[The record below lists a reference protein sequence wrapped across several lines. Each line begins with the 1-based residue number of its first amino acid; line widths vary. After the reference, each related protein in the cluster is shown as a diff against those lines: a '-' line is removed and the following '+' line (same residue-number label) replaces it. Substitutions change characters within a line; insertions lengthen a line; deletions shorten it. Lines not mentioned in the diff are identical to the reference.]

1 MKQIIEQFSDT
12 IRHAAE
18 QHQALCIRGSGSKD
32 FYGGPLS
39 GAVLDA
45 QPYRGIVS
53 YEPKEL
59 VLTARA
65 GTTLA
70 EIEKLLSE
78 NGQMLPFEPPHF
90 GPAATLGGC
99 IATGL
104 SGPRRAYQGS
114 ARDFVLGVRI
124 LDGRGD
130 LLTFGGQ
137 VMKNVA
143 GYDVSRLQVGAMGTL
158 GLLLEISLKVLPRP
172 VAEITLRFDMDQA
185 QALEAMNRWAGQP
198 LPLSASCHHDH
209 ALTIRLSG
217 AASAVQAAQL
227 KLGGVKVERGE
238 DFWRELR
245 EHSGGF
251 FQNGIPLWRLSLPSA
266 AQPLRIPPNFS
277 AVQLIEWGGALR
289 WCKTQAD
296 ARTVRAA
303 AEASGGQAALFRG
316 TDKPVLSPS
325 TLLRTGL
332 VEGSAGAF
340 HPLPEPLMNIHR
352 RLKQTFDPYGV
363 FNHGRMYDY

>member
-1 MKQIIEQFSDT
+1 MQDIIEQFADT
-12 IRHAAE
+12 IRHAAD
-18 QHQALCIRGSGSKD
+18 QRRPLRIRGSGSKD
-32 FYGGPLS
+32 FYGGQLS
-39 GAVLDA
+39 GTLLDTR
-45 QPYRGIVS
+45 PYRGIVS
-53 YEPKEL
+53 YEPQEL

-65 GTTLA
+65 GTPLA

-104 SGPRRAYQGS
+104 SGPRRAYQG
-114 ARDFVLGVRI
+114 AVRDFVLGVRM

-143 GYDVSRLQVGAMGTL
+143 GYDVSRMQVGAMGTL
-158 GLLLEISLKVLPRP
+158 GMLLEISLKVLPRP

-217 AASAVQAAQL
+217 AVSAVKAAQL
-227 KLGGVKVERGE
+227 KLGGTAVEDGA
-238 DFWRELR
+238 DFWRGLR
-245 EHSGGF
+245 EQNADF
-251 FQNGIPLWRLSLPSA
+251 FKTDLPLWRLSLPSTS
-266 AQPLRIPPNFS
+266 QSLVLPGI
-277 AVQLIEWGGALR
+277 QLIEWGGALR
-289 WCKTQAD
+289 WCKTPAD
-296 ARTVRAA
+296 AQAVRSA
-303 AEASGGQAALFRG
+303 AEEAGGQATLFRG
-316 TDKPVLSPS
+316 ADKPVLSPS
-325 TLLRTGL
+325 TLLRTGS
-332 VEGSAGAF
+332 VEGAAGVY
-340 HPLPEPLMNIHR
+340 HPLPEPMMNIHR
-352 RLKQTFDPYGV
+352 RLKQTFDPHGV
-363 FNHGRMYDY
+363 LNYGRMYDY

>member
-1 MKQIIEQFSDT
+1 MKEIIEQFAAT
-12 IRHAAE
+12 IRDAAA
-18 QHQALCIRGSGSKD
+18 QRQQLRICGSGSKD
-32 FYGGPLS
+32 FYGSALS
-39 GAVLDA
+39 GTLLDA
-45 QPYRGIVS
+45 RPYRGIIS

-70 EIEKLLSE
+70 EIEQLLSE

-104 SGPRRAYQGS
+104 SGPRRAYQGA
-114 ARDFVLGVRI
+114 ARDFVLGVRM

-143 GYDVSRLQVGAMGTL
+143 GYDVSRLQTGAMGTL

-172 VAEITLRFDMDQA
+172 VAEVTLRFDMDQA
-185 QALEAMNRWAGQP
+185 QALDAMNRWASQP
-198 LPLSASCHHDH
+198 LPLSATCHHDH

-217 AASAVQAAQL
+217 AVSAVQAAQPR
-227 KLGGVKVERGE
+227 LGGTVVDQGA
-238 DFWRELR
+238 DFWCDQREQNAA
-245 EHSGGF
+245 F
-251 FQNGIPLWRLSLPSA
+251 FKTDIPLWRVSLPST
-266 AQPLRIPPNFS
+266 AQPLRIPGE
-277 AVQLIEWGGALR
+277 QLIEWGGALR

-296 ARTVRAA
+296 AQTVREA
-303 AEASGGQAALFRG
+303 AEAGGGQATLFRG
-316 TDKPVLSPS
+316 ADKPVLSS
-325 TLLRTGL
+325 
-332 VEGSAGAF
+332 VEGSAGVF
-340 HPLPEPLMNIHR
+340 HPLPAALMNIHR
-352 RLKQTFDPYGV
+352 KLKHTFDPSGV
-363 FNHGRMYDY
+363 LNFGRMYDF

>member
-1 MKQIIEQFSDT
+1 MQDSIEQFSDV
-12 IRHAAE
+12 IRHAAA
-18 QHQALCIRGSGSKD
+18 QRQPLRIRGSGSKD
-32 FYGGPLS
+32 FYGNALS
-39 GAVLDA
+39 GTVLDA

-53 YEPKEL
+53 YEPQEL

-65 GTTLA
+65 GTTLV
-70 EIEKLLSE
+70 EIEKLLAE

-104 SGPRRAYQGS
+104 SGPRRAYQG
-114 ARDFVLGVRI
+114 AVRDFVLGVRM

-158 GLLLEISLKVLPRP
+158 GMLLEISLKVLPRP

-185 QALEAMNRWAGQP
+185 QALEAMNRLAGQP

-217 AASAVQAAQL
+217 ANTAVQAAQI
-227 KLGGVKVERGE
+227 KLGGTVVEQGVA
-238 DFWRELR
+238 FWRELR
-245 EHSGGF
+245 EQTHDF
-251 FQNGIPLWRLSLPSA
+251 FKDKTSLYRLSLPST
-266 AQPLRIPPNFS
+266 AQPLRIPGE
-277 AVQLIEWGGALR
+277 QLIDPQIIEWGGALR
-289 WCKTQAD
+289 WCKTKSDVQA
-296 ARTVRAA
+296 VRAA
-303 AEASGGQAALFRG
+303 AEAAGGQVTLFRG
-316 TDKPVLSPS
+316 GD
-325 TLLRTGL
+325 RA
-332 VEGSAGAF
+332 AGVF

-352 RLKQTFDPYGV
+352 KLKRSFDPNGV
-363 FNHGRMYDY
+363 FNFGRMYDY

>member
-1 MKQIIEQFSDT
+1 MKQVVEQFSET

-18 QHQALCIRGSGSKD
+18 QHHPLCIRGSGSKD

-45 QPYRGIVS
+45 QPYRGIIS

-114 ARDFVLGVRI
+114 ARDFVLGVQL
-124 LDGRGD
+124 LDGHGD

-143 GYDVSRLQVGAMGTL
+143 GYDVSRLQAGAMGTL
-158 GLLLEISLKVLPRP
+158 GLLLEMSLKVLPRP
-172 VAEITLRFDMDQA
+172 VEEITLRFDME
-185 QALEAMNRWAGQP
+185 QALALETMNRWAGQP
-198 LPLSASCHHDH
+198 LPLSASCHHDR

-217 AASAVQAAQL
+217 AASAVKAARL
-227 KLGGVKVERGE
+227 KLGGNVVEDGA
-238 DFWRELR
+238 DFWRGLR
-245 EHSGGF
+245 EHSNEF
-251 FQNGIPLWRLSLPSA
+251 FQSGTPLWRLSLPST
-266 AQPLRIPPNFS
+266 AQPVTI
-277 AVQLIEWGGALR
+277 AGEQQIEWGGALR

-296 ARTVRAA
+296 APTVRAA
-303 AEASGGQAALFRG
+303 AMAAGGQATLFRG
-316 TDKPVLSPS
+316 GNKD
-325 TLLRTGL
+325 
-332 VEGSAGAF
+332 AGVF
-340 HPLPEPLMNIHR
+340 HPLPETLMKIHR
-352 RLKQTFDPYGV
+352 KLKLTFDPHGV
-363 FNHGRMYDY
+363 FNQGRMYNF